1 MSLLDS
7 SIADESSGLIA
18 MSSELR
24 GVALMNLGIVEMWS
38 GRLADA
44 DRHLAEGAELAQ
56 AIGRPYLEVA
66 CLAHRCFA
74 SKLVSV
80 ATARERGERA
90 VALAER
96 SGFDDRPI
104 VAPALAAVGAHRGLD
119 GRVRSGRELATPR
132 LGGCRARRR
141 PGRSRVPACDDRHA
155 ARRTRATSIGAGTVR
170 GGSPDASAAHGGA
183 RTGAKDHRV
192 ARSDAGSPRDAGR
205 GSHNAQRTTPPNPS
219 GLVPSTRSTMPA
231 Q

>member
-1 MSLLDS
+1 
-7 SIADESSGLIA
+7 
-18 MSSELR
+18 
-24 GVALMNLGIVEMWS
+24 MNLGIVEMWS

-56 AIGRPYLEVA
+56 AIGSPYLEVA

-104 VAPALAAVGAHRGLD
+104 VAPALAAVGAIAV
-119 GRVRSGRELATPR
+119 GRASSMRERVGYA
-132 LGGCRARRR
+132 A
-141 PGRSRVPACDDRHA
+141 PGRSQSQ
-155 ARRTRATSIGAGTVR
+155 T
-170 GGSPDASAAHGGA
+170 
-183 RTGAKDHRV
+183 
-192 ARSDAGSPRDAGR
+192 
-205 GSHNAQRTTPPNPS
+205 
-219 GLVPSTRSTMPA
+219 STRPQPCSCT
-231 Q
+231 